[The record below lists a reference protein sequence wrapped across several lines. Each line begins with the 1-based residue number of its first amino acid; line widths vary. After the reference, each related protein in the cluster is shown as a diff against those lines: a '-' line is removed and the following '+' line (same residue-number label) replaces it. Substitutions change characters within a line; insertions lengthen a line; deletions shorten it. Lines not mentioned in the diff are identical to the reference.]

1 MIVFLFADRYAE
13 AKVSTQTI
21 LLGVETGRKCK
32 GNQGN
37 TFDCYFVEKDTFA
50 PDKVILQIKNK
61 LKLMRKGQIQWALS
75 VFLATV
81 LICISCVKNDPQSVE
96 ELMLGTKPFS
106 SALAEVF
113 RA

>member
-1 MIVFLFADRYAE
+1 
-13 AKVSTQTI
+13 
-21 LLGVETGRKCK
+21 
-32 GNQGN
+32 
-37 TFDCYFVEKDTFA
+37 
-50 PDKVILQIKNK
+50 
-61 LKLMRKGQIQWALS
+61 MRKGQIQWALS